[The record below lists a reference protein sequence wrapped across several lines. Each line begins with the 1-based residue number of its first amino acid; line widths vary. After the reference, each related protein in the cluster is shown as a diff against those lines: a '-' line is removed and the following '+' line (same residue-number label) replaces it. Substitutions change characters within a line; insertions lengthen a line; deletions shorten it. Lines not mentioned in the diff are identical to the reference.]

1 MTISFVVI
9 EFLITFTLFLFIV
22 IGVITMAYS
31 QSQRELKQ
39 EGDMEQ
45 YEDNR
50 AWMKQTIGTA
60 LKILAVLYLLVIVL
74 SYIIFHV
81 IFKI

>member
-1 MTISFVVI
+1 MTISLVVI
-9 EFLITFTLFLFIV
+9 EFLVTFTLFLFIA

-45 YEDNR
+45 YEDNKT
-50 AWMKQTIGTA
+50 WMRQTVTTA
-60 LKILAVLYLLVIVL
+60 IKLLLVLYVVVIIS

-81 IFKI
+81 IIKI

>member
-1 MTISFVVI
+1 MTISLIII
-9 EFLITFTLFLFIV
+9 EFLVTFTIFLFIA
-22 IGVITMAYS
+22 IGVIAMAYS

-50 AWMKQTIGTA
+50 SWMKQTIGTA
-60 LKILAVLYLLVIVL
+60 LKILGVLYMIVIIS

-81 IFKI
+81 LLKK